1 MARVSGCMES
11 LTGIGSGQAPLAQC
25 VALAQRPAVRQGW
38 LNCQRLVI
46 DEISMVEA
54 DLFDKLEA
62 VARSVC
68 AARAGFWWFSIWN
81 LATSASKV
89 PHAPMQ
95 SCPATG
101 QAFWRDP
108 AHHLWGLPTAAT
120 CNQGIPA
127 PEVLLSGITHPPA
140 LAPDRC
146 LLFSLKPLPYP
157 HQAKSWRRCVPVT
170 LELTEVWRQAD
181 QNFISLLQA
190 VRLGRCALV
199 NREGGKVLH
208 GPIEGGHSLSIGTL
222 SPPRLGPHH
231 PAHALVQSRC
241 QENMGTWVHKK
252 KSEML
257 ILLLHRCRNGAFKEV
272 K

>member
-1 MARVSGCMES
+1 MES

-127 PEVLLSGITHPPA
+127 PEVLLSGQELEKVCPSDSGA
-140 LAPDRC
+140 DRSVEAGRPELHLSAASC
-146 LLFSLKPLPYP
+146 
-157 HQAKSWRRCVPVT
+157 QA
-170 LELTEVWRQAD
+170 
-181 QNFISLLQA
+181 
-190 VRLGRCALV
+190 
-199 NREGGKVLH
+199 GKVRPGEQRRGKSASWSH
-208 GPIEGGHSLSIGTL
+208 RRWSLSEHWDSVSSKVG
-222 SPPRLGPHH
+222 SPSPSTCP
-231 PAHALVQSRC
+231 
-241 QENMGTWVHKK
+241 
-252 KSEML
+252 
-257 ILLLHRCRNGAFKEV
+257 GAE
-272 K
+272 